1 MDREK
6 WTKVGLEI
14 ADHLREIERIV
25 KKNGMS
31 ITSLAVSDKRSWAT
45 YIQDD
50 DTQWSV
56 TLHPDGRVELE
67 EDWEVYYKRV

>member
-6 WTKVGLEI
+6 WIKAGLEI

-31 ITSLAVSDKRSWAT
+31 ITTMAASHDLSWAT

-50 DTQWSV
+50 VQWSV
-56 TLHPDGRVELE
+56 TLYPDGRVELE
-67 EDWEVYYKRV
+67 EDQEPYYKQV

>member
-6 WTKVGLEI
+6 WIKAGLEI
-14 ADHLREIERIV
+14 ADHLREIEHIV

-31 ITSLAVSDKRSWAT
+31 ITSLAASNDLSWAT

-50 DTQWSV
+50 VTWSV
-56 TLHPDGRVELE
+56 TLSPDGRVELD
-67 EDWEVYYKRV
+67 EDQEPYYKQI

>member
-6 WTKVGLEI
+6 WIKAGLEI

-31 ITSLAVSDKRSWAT
+31 ITTMAASHDLSWAT
-45 YIQDD
+45 YFKMMCN
-50 DTQWSV
+50 
-56 TLHPDGRVELE
+56 GA
-67 EDWEVYYKRV
+67 

>member
-6 WTKVGLEI
+6 WTKTGLEI

-25 KKNGMS
+25 RKSGMH
-31 ITSLAVSDKRSWAT
+31 ITSMAASQDLSWVT

-50 DTQWSV
+50 VQWSA
-56 TLHPDGRVELE
+56 TLYPDGRVELE
-67 EDWEVYYKRV
+67 KDWEPYYERT